1 MTQEINIA
9 MLGAKGVGKT
19 SLLTAIYEQF
29 DDTIGQTNLQLT
41 PDLESS
47 ALLQEKLGTLRSL
60 LDDFEA
66 QGGFESTENEKNFIF
81 DLGKKGA
88 KPSVRLKF
96 TDFPGVY
103 FNSQATANQ
112 LKFIDDLLQKASVVL
127 ITIDTPALMERNS
140 KWHEEFNRPHQVADL
155 FKRVYT
161 DIKSPKLVIFVP
173 VRCESYLKD
182 ANSANILLKN
192 VKEKYSQL
200 LELLSSA
207 PLLPWVVS
215 VVTPV
220 QTVGNVVFSSV
231 KEIEGQPHFY
241 FHKTSHDAKYSPKDS
256 DQPLRYI
263 LRFML
268 KLQIEDKNRNWGP
281 FSSIRIW
288 LGWDNYL
295 KQAAMQT
302 ALSCKT
308 TEGFTVIQGDKWL
321 NID

>member
-9 MLGAKGVGKT
+9 MLGARGVGKT

-29 DDTIGQTNLQLT
+29 PDTIGKTNLQLT

-47 ALLQEKLGTLRSL
+47 ALLQENLGKLKSL

-66 QGGFESTENEKNFIF
+66 KGGIENTEKERSFIF

-96 TDFPGVY
+96 TDFPGGY
-103 FNSQATANQ
+103 LNSQASANNH
-112 LKFIDDLLQKASVVL
+112 KFVNDLLQKTSVVL
-127 ITIDTPALMERNS
+127 ITIDTPALMERDS
-140 KWHEEFNRPHQVADL
+140 KWHEAINRPQQVADL
-155 FKRVYT
+155 FARVYT

-192 VKEKYSQL
+192 VKEKYSRL
-200 LELLSSA
+200 LNLLSSA
-207 PLLPWVVS
+207 PLLPLVVS

-241 FHKTSHDAKYSPKDS
+241 FRKTSHDAKYSPKDS

-268 KLQIEDKNRNWGP
+268 KLQIEDKDRNWGFYSP
-281 FSSIRIW
+281 IRIW

-295 KQAAMQT
+295 KQAAMQA